1 MKNFFNIDP
10 KLLKA
15 IVVKYTPKKLGERT
29 VSIDESDRSLDIKT
43 SRVSHLSYG
52 LESLFLY
59 LFFRDQNRRLSFRIT
74 YHLRPIVTK
83 SPFDDNTF
91 EKCLISENI
100 VTGNKRKL
108 MTDNQKYIEDNI
120 EKMLNDLLKK

>member
-29 VSIDESDRSLDIKT
+29 LFIDESNRSLDIKT
-43 SRVSHLSYG
+43 SCVSHLSCG

-59 LFFRDQNRRLSFRIT
+59 LFFRDESRGLSFRIT
-74 YHLRPIVTK
+74 YHLRPIIAK
-83 SPFDDNTF
+83 SSFDNNTF

-108 MTDNQKYIEDNI
+108 MTDDQKYIEDNI
-120 EKMLNDLLKK
+120 EKVLKELIKK

>member
-1 MKNFFNIDP
+1 MKNFFNINP

-15 IVVKYTPKKLGERT
+15 IVVKYIPKKLGERT
-29 VSIDESDRSLDIKT
+29 VFIDESNRSLDIKT

-59 LFFRDQNRRLSFRIT
+59 LFFRDQNRGLSFRIT
-74 YHLRPIVTK
+74 YHLRSIVAK
-83 SPFDDNTF
+83 NPFDDNTF

-108 MTDNQKYIEDNI
+108 MMDNQKYTEDNI
-120 EKMLNDLLKK
+120 ERMLNDLLKK

>member
-1 MKNFFNIDP
+1 M
-10 KLLKA
+10 
-15 IVVKYTPKKLGERT
+15 ERERA
-29 VSIDESDRSLDIKT
+29 VFIDEGNRSLDIKA

-59 LFFRDQNRRLSFRIT
+59 LFFRDESKGLFFRIT
-74 YHLRPIVTK
+74 YHLRPIVAK

-120 EKMLNDLLKK
+120 ERMLNDLLKK